1 MFHFSNVQKA
11 GHAIERNLQGFHLE
25 HSLSELFKIYERT
38 GGPTAQVESA
48 INSDIDRCLT
58 EVRLPKSTV
67 QSHLYVLL
75 RAKDMHRYVVE
86 EPQLVAVKLKLLEHV
101 LFYRGLEER
110 WAAVRDLLLNAVD
123 TICRVAVAGV
133 ASNFE
138 VYKQQISSRTSSLG
152 RLLAATALFNFDVA
166 EEYPPTN
173 LRIRFPKRRFP
184 DHSWEVENSGAAGV
198 LDDKA
203 RVWSPGDPLCRWEY
217 LAADLLHALYRRQ
230 APAGRGQIRAAE
242 GGAAGQ
248 APQAESGDVYCAL
261 GREGNPSVQT
271 DQMELFPLHPRT
283 FLPELQRQVHR
294 AHGAE
299 GVRLFALL
307 FEQLGRSICGE
318 FLSLALA
325 DIARG
330 PVGPEVS
337 AAKAQQRAKKLWAI
351 LEFLSQVELT
361 RLHANGGDTTCQR
374 SKLIAI
380 LEVIAP
386 HDAAP
391 HDAAGRGA
399 GAATARSHDSPEQ
412 VRLLVDPCF
421 YREGGLGAPYGDL
434 PAPLLC
440 AAPKEHPYALGLLVY
455 LRQAWEAE
463 WEATQGVI
471 RRTAQAIFHEA
482 GFWLKAGSRYRSIEA
497 MKRDLAY
504 LKEQGWLGSWR
515 ISRGTAR
522 DAMDD
527 TYRLEAPG
535 GERISQLR
543 PAPGRRETSVS
554 A

>member
-1 MFHFSNVQKA
+1 MFLFSNVQKA
-11 GHAIERNLQGFHLE
+11 GHAIRRNLQGFHLE
-25 HSLSELFKIYERT
+25 HSLSELFKTYERT
-38 GGPTAQVESA
+38 GGPTAHVESA
-48 INSDIDRCLT
+48 INGGIDRCLT
-58 EVRLPKSTV
+58 EVRQPKSTV

-75 RAKDMHRYVVE
+75 RAKDIHRYVVE
-86 EPQLVAVKLKLLEHV
+86 EPELVAVKLKLLEHV

-110 WAAVRDLLLNAVD
+110 WAAVRDLLLDAVD
-123 TICRVAVAGV
+123 TICGVAVAGV

-138 VYKQQISSRTSSLG
+138 VYKRQISSRTSSLG

-166 EEYPPTN
+166 EEHPPTN
-173 LRIRFPKRRFP
+173 LRIRFHRGRFP
-184 DHSWEVENSGAAGV
+184 DHSWEVENGGAAGV
-198 LDDKA
+198 LEDKA
-203 RVWSPGDPLCRWEY
+203 RAWSPADPLCRWEY
-217 LAADLLHALYRRQ
+217 LAADLLHALYRWQ
-230 APAGRGQIRAAE
+230 TPAGGGGRNRAAQ
-242 GGAAGQ
+242 GGADGR
-248 APQAESGDVYCAL
+248 APQAESGEVYCAL
-261 GREGNPSVQT
+261 GREGNPSVQM

-318 FLSLALA
+318 FLSLALT
-325 DIARG
+325 DVARG
-330 PVGPEVS
+330 PVGPDVS
-337 AAKAQQRAKKLWAI
+337 AAKAQRRARKLWAI

-361 RLHANGGDTTCQR
+361 RLHTARGDTTCQR

-380 LEVIAP
+380 MEVVTL
-386 HDAAP
+386 HDAARR
-391 HDAAGRGA
+391 DA
-399 GAATARSHDSPEQ
+399 GAATARGHACPEQ
-412 VRLLVDPCF
+412 VRLLVDACF
-421 YREGGLGAPYGDL
+421 YQEAGGLGRPYRDL

-515 ISRGTAR
+515 VSRGEAR

-535 GERISQLR
+535 GERIPQPR
-543 PAPGRRETSVS
+543 PAPGRGGTSVS